1 VVRQWHRDTHDV
13 RFVAAPGNA
22 CSPGGVF
29 SRALSFC
36 ECGRVH
42 HRSATRNSCHRYLD
56 TGRAVKEFAILL
68 CIELGIMGIIT
79 PFADAASPIYANS
92 GYLPAGDY
100 WRLGTIFGAIFLG
113 VLLLLGVPWAGILW
127 AR

>member
-1 VVRQWHRDTHDV
+1 V
-13 RFVAAPGNA
+13 P
-22 CSPGGVF
+22 
-29 SRALSFC
+29 
-36 ECGRVH
+36 
-42 HRSATRNSCHRYLD
+42 
-56 TGRAVKEFAILL
+56 VKEFAILL

-79 PFADAASPIYANS
+79 PFADVASPIYANS